1 MERASHCFSIGPQQ
15 REELYPPL
23 KRWFD
28 LPFPSEE
35 DLSMLPDSQLSTNP
49 DREQARAQ
57 EAQRRRPH
65 ADLLSI
71 TPALGARMKRRA
83 MHEIAREMAVAHL
96 AAARNRRRS
105 LRDELA
111 PLLGDIVPSAVRAE
125 MKWKRPL
132 SGAEAEAVVLDIN
145 GGIAV
150 PVLLLRP
157 KTDTPAPVVVAV
169 AQGGKE
175 RFLANRAAEVERL
188 IAAGVAVCL
197 PDLRGI
203 GETSPSPDRNR
214 DGGAH
219 HGLAEMEFDLAS
231 NLLGAR
237 LKDIRSVIAYL
248 KTRAELDSAR
258 IGIWGDSFA
267 PANPPDLR
275 VDELEYEV
283 SPQIQ
288 HRSEPVGALLAVLT
302 ALYENDLRAVAGR
315 GGLASYLSLLD
326 SPITYAP
333 MDVIVLDMLKVGD
346 IEDIVSAVAPRPV
359 MYTEAVDGRNMAV
372 ESGGRSSDLPAWL
385 IEQLKRR

>member
-1 MERASHCFSIGPQQ
+1 
-15 REELYPPL
+15 
-23 KRWFD
+23 
-28 LPFPSEE
+28 
-35 DLSMLPDSQLSTNP
+35 
-49 DREQARAQ
+49 
-57 EAQRRRPH
+57 
-65 ADLLSI
+65 
-71 TPALGARMKRRA
+71 
-83 MHEIAREMAVAHL
+83 
-96 AAARNRRRS
+96 
-105 LRDELA
+105 
-111 PLLGDIVPSAVRAE
+111 
-125 MKWKRPL
+125 
-132 SGAEAEAVVLDIN
+132 VVLDIN

-359 MYTEAVDGRNMAV
+359 MYTDAVDGRNMAV